1 MYCIHKNMRGAELP
15 RNLSHRDVRGAGV
28 VLNPCMGGHHRIV
41 TGNGTADL
49 TTKGVQ
55 DGAAG
60 GFFDDELDQVH
71 GGVGEA
77 SAGFDDEN
85 GKVLG
90 VIHEVAEDG
99 AVPGSFV
106 RLAEQKDPG

>member
-1 MYCIHKNMRGAELP
+1 MYAHAGAKLT
-15 RNLSHRDVRGAGV
+15 RNFSHRDVRGAGV
-28 VLNPCMGGHHRIV
+28 VLNPCIGGHRIV
-41 TGNGTADL
+41 TCNGTADL

-60 GFFDDELDQVH
+60 GNFDDELDQVN

-77 SAGFDDEN
+77 SGGFDGDN

-90 VIHEVAEDG
+90 VIYEVAEDG
-99 AVPGSFV
+99 AVPGPFG
-106 RLAEQKDPG
+106 RLAERKDPG

>member
-1 MYCIHKNMRGAELP
+1 
-15 RNLSHRDVRGAGV
+15 
-28 VLNPCMGGHHRIV
+28 MGGHRIV
-41 TGNGTADL
+41 TCNGTSDL

-60 GFFDDELDQVH
+60 KIFENELDQVN

-77 SAGFDDEN
+77 SGGFNEEN

-90 VIHEVAEDG
+90 VIHEVAEDR
-99 AVPGSFV
+99 AVPGPFGRGAV
-106 RLAEQKDPG
+106 RKDTG